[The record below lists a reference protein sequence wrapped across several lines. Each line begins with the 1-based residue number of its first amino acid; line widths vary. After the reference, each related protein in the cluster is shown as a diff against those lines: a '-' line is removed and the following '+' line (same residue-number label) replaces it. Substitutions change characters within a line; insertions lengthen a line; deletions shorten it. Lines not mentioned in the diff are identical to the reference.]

1 MTATNMPVHSAGRNI
16 VIKPGTELTGT
27 HRFAIGDDVFI
38 GRDAQIMIAY
48 DRPEPGPMIVFGRGT
63 SINRRALIAAVNE
76 IVFGEYVLTAPGIYV
91 ADASHE
97 YRNIGIPVT
106 MQGMESTTNRIVI
119 GDHAWLGLNVAVVG
133 NLTIGRGAVIGS
145 NAVVNRS
152 IPDYCVAVGQPARV
166 VRAYDHRAREWVKIA
181 GEEQLADVLAGG
193 RDGLP
198 AAVPVPPPR
207 IPIYA
212 GPMITVG

>member
-1 MTATNMPVHSAGRNI
+1 MNLQVHSAGANI
-16 VIKPGTELTGT
+16 RISPGTELTGS
-27 HRFAIGDDVFI
+27 HRMAFGDNVFV
-38 GRDAQIMIAY
+38 GRDSQIMIAH
-48 DRPEPGPMIVFGRGT
+48 DRERPGPMIVFGNGT

-97 YRNIGIPVT
+97 YRNVGVPIT
-106 MQGMESTTNRIVI
+106 MQGLQESKGRLEIASHSWIGMNAALVGSIRI
-119 GDHAWLGLNVAVVG
+119 GKGSVV
-133 NLTIGRGAVIGS
+133 GS

-166 VRAYDHRAREWVKIA
+166 VRAYDSRADEWVRVDSEAHLHDIVENGRARMP
-181 GEEQLADVLAGG
+181 
-193 RDGLP
+193 LP
-198 AAVPVPPPR
+198 RSSTPR

-212 GPMITVG
+212 GPTVTIS